1 MEIGIHYTI
10 NLLDTCLD
18 SLCIGD
24 SDTEIYSAKSVS
36 TLGIGLA

>member
-18 SLCIGD
+18 SLYIGD